1 MQLNFYTKLFYFF
14 LVLFGKMDSG
24 LIPGG
29 CVCALGGLVFGLGL
43 NVSLNRRKYKVAG
56 AIPQVRIKFVI

>member
-1 MQLNFYTKLFYFF
+1 MN
-14 LVLFGKMDSG
+14 SS

-43 NVSLNRRKYKVAG
+43 NVSRNRGKYKVAG
-56 AIPQVRIKFVI
+56 AVPQVR